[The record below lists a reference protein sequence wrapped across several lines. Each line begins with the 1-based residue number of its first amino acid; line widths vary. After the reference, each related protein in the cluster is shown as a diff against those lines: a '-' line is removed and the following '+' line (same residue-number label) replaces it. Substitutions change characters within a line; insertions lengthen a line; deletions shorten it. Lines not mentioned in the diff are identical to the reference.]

1 MCAVSGARPLDR
13 DRYTCPLTGLANR
26 RSLENQLPTLIASA
40 RRFLRPLSL
49 LVLDLDENAHLGKQ
63 CLDEIHVEV
72 ESGTLALTL
81 AVIGDAPAGSA
92 EKSLADYWFSPCF
105 SNPVFL
111 REQIQNL
118 TLTLEPPAIDSLS
131 LNSIYDGHVDV
142 FNQVMGIFLEDA
154 PQNMNKVSKGLEE
167 EDLESVRKGAHA
179 LKGAATNL
187 AAKHLQEAA
196 SCIERAAKERDSE
209 TAWIWSGN
217 LVYEYERLK
226 THLEFV
232 NLNGPGSQPL

>member
-1 MCAVSGARPLDR
+1 MRILWVSSRNWTKIVRHLETTGHLVRQCPLDGHSP
-13 DRYTCPLTGLANR
+13 D
-26 RSLENQLPTLIASA
+26 SLVQLP
-40 RRFLRPLSL
+40 FDL
-49 LVLDLDENAHLGKQ
+49 LMLDLDENAHLGKQ
-63 CLDEIHVEV
+63 CLGEV
-72 ESGTLALTL
+72 HAELESGTLALTL
-81 AVIGDAPAGSA
+81 AVIGEAPAGSE

-105 SNPVFL
+105 SNLVVL
-111 REQIQNL
+111 REQIQTL
-118 TLTLEPPAIDSLS
+118 TLNLEPPAIDTLS

-142 FNQVMGIFLEDA
+142 FNQVVGIFLEDA
-154 PQNMNKVSKGLEE
+154 PQNLKKVSRGLEE
-167 EDLESVRKGAHA
+167 EDLEAVRKGAHA

-196 SCIERAAKERDSE
+196 ARIERAAKEGESD

-232 NLNGPGSQPL
+232 NLNDSGIQPL